1 MLKSSQA
8 IRSQIKAKP
17 SRKQLRLPR
26 SKVQHLVAR
35 QSTRPKTESVGSPPG
50 RGLLGILRNYKKLLG
65 GTRKCQELQRIWGLE
80 LHWLACLRRPIWRS
94 PFQRPRTAHASRMWP
109 LASRCVP
116 RTGAPQ
122 GSARLSVAQFR
133 ARALGGPR
141 RSQEVL
147 GSPMQS

>member
-1 MLKSSQA
+1 MLGAAAQLGAAGTPLAGVPSKAHLAKSFPA
-8 IRSQIKAKP
+8 
-17 SRKQLRLPR
+17 
-26 SKVQHLVAR
+26 
-35 QSTRPKTESVGSPPG
+35 
-50 RGLLGILRNYKKLLG
+50 
-65 GTRKCQELQRIWGLE
+65 
-80 LHWLACLRRPIWRS
+80 
-94 PFQRPRTAHASRMWP
+94 RPRTAHASRMWP

>member
-1 MLKSSQA
+1 MLGAAAHLGAAGTPLAGVPSKAHLAKSFPA
-8 IRSQIKAKP
+8 
-17 SRKQLRLPR
+17 
-26 SKVQHLVAR
+26 
-35 QSTRPKTESVGSPPG
+35 
-50 RGLLGILRNYKKLLG
+50 
-65 GTRKCQELQRIWGLE
+65 
-80 LHWLACLRRPIWRS
+80 
-94 PFQRPRTAHASRMWP
+94 RPRTAHASRMWP